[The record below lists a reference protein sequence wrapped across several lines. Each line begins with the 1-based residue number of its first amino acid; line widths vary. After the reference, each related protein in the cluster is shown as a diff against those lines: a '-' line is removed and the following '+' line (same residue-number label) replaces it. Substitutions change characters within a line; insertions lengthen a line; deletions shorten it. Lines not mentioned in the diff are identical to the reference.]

1 MNMNEIRT
9 KLLYYSHKLPIS
21 IFIKSNLK
29 NSRVDVT
36 GVRNS
41 FSFTDFTVLHFC
53 CFLFSR
59 LVIIVS
65 FFATRGR
72 VFRLKTVQKSKL
84 SSTILRLTW
93 GFDFELFGDEEKV
106 CYRVQLTGTGRGLS
120 WDEIENLTF
129 CFFDWLPSLQLQT
142 FVCSPSRP
150 PLTRRQT

>member
-1 MNMNEIRT
+1 MTIAKHKRGGKIIQLTIIIKLVDSTIKSEFKIQWIWT
-9 KLLYYSHKLPIS
+9 KSELNYFTIPIS
-21 IFIKSNLK
+21 SRYQFLSNQIWK

-93 GFDFELFGDEEKV
+93 GFDFELFGDEEEV
-106 CYRVQLTGTGRGLS
+106 CYRVQ
-120 WDEIENLTF
+120 
-129 CFFDWLPSLQLQT
+129 
-142 FVCSPSRP
+142 
-150 PLTRRQT
+150 

>member
-1 MNMNEIRT
+1 MTIAKHKRGGKIIQLTIIIKLVDSTIKSEFKIQWIWT
-9 KLLYYSHKLPIS
+9 KSELNYFTIPILSSRVPIS

-93 GFDFELFGDEEKV
+93 GFDFELFGDEEEV
-106 CYRVQLTGTGRGLS
+106 CYRVQ
-120 WDEIENLTF
+120 
-129 CFFDWLPSLQLQT
+129 
-142 FVCSPSRP
+142 
-150 PLTRRQT
+150 